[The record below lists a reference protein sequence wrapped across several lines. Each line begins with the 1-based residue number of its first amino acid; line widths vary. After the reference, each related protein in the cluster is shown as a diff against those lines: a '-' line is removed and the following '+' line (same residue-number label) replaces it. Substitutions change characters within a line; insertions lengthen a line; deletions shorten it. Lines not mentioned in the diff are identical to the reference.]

1 MRKTPKQD
9 RAAETVE
16 TILDAAAQLLERSE
30 LREVS
35 TNHIARKAGVS
46 IGTLY
51 QYFSNKDELLWSL
64 AKREYIRIAKQL
76 VQQIDEVSAESMPE
90 TSRAIVKLLIA
101 RFANRKI
108 TKRLGVLVQTRRAQ
122 RGGGEE
128 PLLAAIAE
136 ALGNKLGLVGRM
148 SLEQAKVFS
157 FILTRSLLGTIRSA
171 MSTDLE
177 MMKSQEFED
186 QLVLLMTAYI
196 DQA

>member
-1 MRKTPKQD
+1 MRKTPKQG

-16 TILDAAAQLLERSE
+16 TILDAAAQLLEKSE

-51 QYFSNKDELLWSL
+51 QYFANKDELLWSL
-64 AKREYIRIAKQL
+64 AKREYFRIAIEL
-76 VQQIDEVSAESMPE
+76 IQQIDEVSAESMPE

-101 RFANRKI
+101 RFANEKMI
-108 TKRLGVLVQTRRAQ
+108 KRLSVLVSTRRAQ
-122 RGGGEE
+122 RSGGDE

-136 ALGNKLGLVGRM
+136 ALTNKLGLIKRM
-148 SLEQAKVFS
+148 SLEQTKIYS

-171 MSTDLE
+171 SRTDLE

-186 QLVLLMTAYI
+186 QLVILMTAYI